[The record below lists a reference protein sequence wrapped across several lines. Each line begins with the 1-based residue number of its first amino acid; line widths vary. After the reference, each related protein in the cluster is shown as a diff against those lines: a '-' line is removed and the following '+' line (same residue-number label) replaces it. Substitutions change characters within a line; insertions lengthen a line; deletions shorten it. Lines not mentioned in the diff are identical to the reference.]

1 MPAEKQ
7 ETQKKGEPETI
18 IIGISGPSS
27 SGKTTLARL
36 LRTVFAVH
44 GMKTFII
51 HEDDF
56 YYPDD
61 RIPYTTTPSGKTV
74 QDWDTVNAIDVNFL
88 SSTLAYVRKHG
99 ALPPRLKSKEDQNEA
114 HDSGVDG
121 ATVQRLREQVT
132 DRLKGKKRI
141 ASTTTTDGDGQNGKL
156 TVAFLEGFLLYAPPE
171 SENPNHILRSI
182 HDNIHLHL
190 FLPAPYSIVK
200 QRREARSGYV
210 TIGPDPTPPSKRNV
224 SGEDTTSKD
233 EQERQQQQQQQQEEV
248 DLHREDDSQPQNFW
262 VDPPGYVDDIVW
274 PRYVQDH
281 AWLLLSEAD
290 GKPLQREQ
298 EEKRLGTEE
307 LIQRVGEGTNVRT
320 DAGVTVAPGKGR
332 LSMTE
337 VLGWAVDEVVRC
349 LEEKED

>member
-1 MPAEKQ
+1 M
-7 ETQKKGEPETI
+7 
-18 IIGISGPSS
+18 
-27 SGKTTLARL
+27 
-36 LRTVFAVH
+36 
-44 GMKTFII
+44 
-51 HEDDF
+51 
-56 YYPDD
+56 
-61 RIPYTTTPSGKTV
+61 
-74 QDWDTVNAIDVNFL
+74 NAIDVNFL

-114 HDSGVDG
+114 RDSGVDE
-121 ATVQRLREQVT
+121 ATVQRFREQVT

-141 ASTTTTDGDGQNGKL
+141 ASTMTEDDGQNGKL

-171 SENPNHILRSI
+171 SENPNHILRPI

-190 FLPAPYSIVK
+190 FLPAPYPIVK
-200 QRREARSGYV
+200 ERREARSGYV

-224 SGEDTTSKD
+224 SRDDTTIKD
-233 EQERQQQQQQQQEEV
+233 EKERQQQQQQEEV
-248 DLHREDDSQPQNFW
+248 DLEKEDDGPPQNFW

-281 AWLLLSEAD
+281 AWLLLPEDD
-290 GKPLQREQ
+290 GKPLQKEQ

-307 LIQRVGEGTNVRT
+307 LIKRVGEGTNVRT
-320 DAGVTVAPGKGR
+320 DAGVTVAPGKGK
-332 LSMTE
+332 LPMTE